1 VNRRIYIG
9 RQGELLAASILES
22 YDIRTCH
29 VDIARDDLWA
39 KAPSNKFFSVQVKT
53 ASYPSINSAHHTIA
67 KYNFSLHKNQNYTGV
82 FLFVAL
88 DLKLILGR
96 SGTTVST
103 KTIKLNPIEFTKQ
116 AQDQTIREAF
126 EL

>member
-1 VNRRIYIG
+1 VNRNIHIG
-9 RQGELLAASILES
+9 RQGELLAASILEG

-53 ASYPSINSAHHTIA
+53 ASHPILNTARHTVA
-67 KYNFSLHKNQNYTGV
+67 KYNFCMHNNQNYTGV
-82 FLFVAL
+82 FLFLAL
-88 DLKLILGR
+88 DLQILLGR
-96 SGTTVST
+96 KGTTVST
-103 KTIKLNPIEFTKQ
+103 KSFKLNPSEFTKQ